1 MPQKPPLCK
10 WNLEAKRSFLGE
22 QIRVRW
28 IEAKRWE
35 HLWKRQKVGA
45 IGQVPYVRAEM
56 LGLHATGMGAFYIE
70 AVGSMELSR
79 RKFLALSGAGGAA
92 FALEGLGF
100 DLEPT
105 RAYAQALKIEKG
117 GSMQGAMVQFE
128 SAGAMIPAYLVL
140 PDGKGPFS
148 AVIVVHEIWGLVEH
162 IKDVARR
169 LAGQGYAAIAPDLYT
184 REGGPPT
191 SGDLQVFRK
200 FLGEIPD
207 RQIVGDLEAA
217 FHYLQGRPDIRKEKI
232 GIIGFCMGGFYAL
245 FASAQIPGLRAAVDF
260 YGRLVYP
267 ELTEKKPLSPL
278 DRAKNIRCPI
288 QFHFGEADPSIPL
301 DQVSRLKEILGTH
314 GKTFELYTYPDAPH
328 AFFND
333 TRDSYR
339 PAAAQ
344 LAWQRT
350 LAFFAKH
357 LKG

>member
-1 MPQKPPLCK
+1 
-10 WNLEAKRSFLGE
+10 
-22 QIRVRW
+22 
-28 IEAKRWE
+28 
-35 HLWKRQKVGA
+35 
-45 IGQVPYVRAEM
+45 
-56 LGLHATGMGAFYIE
+56 MG
-70 AVGSMELSR
+70 LSR

-100 DLEPT
+100 DLGPIL
-105 RAYAQALKIEKG
+105 AYAQALTIKME
-117 GSMQGAMVQFE
+117 GSMQGETTQFE
-128 SAGAMIPAYLVL
+128 SDGATIPAYLAL
-140 PDGKGPFS
+140 PDGKGPFP
-148 AVIVVHEIWGLVEH
+148 AVIVIHEIWGLVEH
-162 IKDVARR
+162 IKDVTRR

-200 FLGEIPD
+200 FLGEVPD

-217 FHYLQGRPDIRKEKI
+217 FKYLQSHPAIQKERI

-267 ELTEKKPLSPL
+267 ELNEKKPVSPI
-278 DRAKNIRCPI
+278 DRAKDIRCPI

-301 DQVSRLKEILGTH
+301 DQVARLKEILEAH

-344 LAWQRT
+344 LAWQRS
-350 LAFFAKH
+350 LEFFAQH
-357 LKG
+357 LKR